1 MLELLSPAGNMEK
14 LKVAFKFGA
23 DACYLAGKKF
33 GLRAF
38 SGNFDEKE
46 LNSLSESIKKYGVI
60 QPIVLR
66 KIGEKYEIIAGADNK
81 DFFRVAEKYFPEEA
95 ALRLYSAD
103 SKK

>member
-14 LKVAFKFGA
+14 LKIAFKYGA

-46 LNSLSESIKKYGVI
+46 LEESVKFAHDLNKKIYVTVN
-60 QPIVLR
+60 IVFN
-66 KIGEKYEIIAGADNK
+66 DK
-81 DFFRVAEKYFPEEA
+81 DLNV
-95 ALRLYSAD
+95 
-103 SKK
+103 

>member
-46 LNSLSESIKKYGVI
+46 L
-60 QPIVLR
+60 R
-66 KIGEKYEIIAGADNK
+66 
-81 DFFRVAEKYFPEEA
+81 FFLPQRCWQAQRVHRQVPAM
-95 ALRLYSAD
+95 
-103 SKK
+103 